1 MSARELLELRKALE
15 RLRDALAEAM
25 RMLDGRESV
34 PENASDEYAELGGPF
49 GDQDRGRKIWKAFGQ
64 YTTRN

>member
-25 RMLDGRESV
+25 RVLDGRES
-34 PENASDEYAELGGPF
+34 PPSPSDEYIALGDPF
-49 GDQDRGRKIWKAFGQ
+49 GDDARGKKIWKAFGQ